1 MDRSSYAPFNLGLRH
16 HAFGPY
22 APHLQYYMGIRHHGF
37 GPHTPHLKAAEYK
50 YKNIFLFLSS
60 LVN

>member
-1 MDRSSYAPFNLGLRH
+1 MDRPSYAPFNLGLRH

-37 GPHTPHLKAAEYK
+37 GPHTPHLKGRE
-50 YKNIFLFLSS
+50 NHHP
-60 LVN
+60 VVDH

>member
-1 MDRSSYAPFNLGLRH
+1 MDGPSYAPFNLGFSH

-37 GPHTPHLKAAEYK
+37 GPHTPHLKAAKYK